1 MNRNETET
9 KKESQNK
16 SQNEAI
22 AKRLALPK
30 AVLRILAEQGIQ
42 KEDILYKAE
51 PDLDEELRFARN
63 YLVLTKNEL
72 VLVSYPY
79 QAHGKFRFGG
89 YAGNE
94 MAAGLDD
101 TKPVVQSIT
110 LKELD
115 KLEILRAVNGGS
127 LMAVYAAETEAAA
140 EVKQAE
146 TAAKAEAGAKA
157 KQADVA
163 EKAEDVTNAKQSE
176 NEVATGQEVWLC
188 AFSNSRMG
196 EMERAVKNLEKIK
209 KSEELS
215 EEDILGKNKQECC
228 PKCGTMYPD
237 QERKICPRC
246 MDKKSLFGRV
256 MRYFLKYKWRLC
268 LMMVCYLLIGA
279 LNLAWPYLSGTFLYD
294 KVLSRDAELV
304 QFTESFG
311 GKYTVILA
319 FTVAAMII
327 TKILMQLLGMLHG
340 AMTARIVPEV
350 VAQLKEEIFNAM
362 GKLSISF
369 YNSRQTGALMTRVL
383 DDASEVTGF
392 FIDGLPYIFTNAFT
406 IIATCIVMISINPL
420 LAVAALFLLPF
431 LTIQSYRM
439 TPRMWTF
446 YGKRHRAN
454 RRLNSQLNDSITG
467 ARVVKAFGQQEQE
480 LTRLGKGNRGVR
492 EAEMDVMRYDNRFT
506 ALYSIVENLAS
517 FIVWGLGSALIL
529 SGSNMEFGMLVTFA
543 GYVTQLQGPLDFM
556 SWVFRWMT
564 DCLNS
569 SQRMFEIMDAVPEIT
584 EAAHPIR
591 PEHING
597 KIELSHVTF
606 GYEPH
611 KPVLKDVTFT
621 VEAGKML
628 GIVGRSGAGK
638 STLVNLISRLY
649 DPSEGTIK
657 IDDIDIKQLGIP
669 ELRKSIAMVSQ
680 ETYIFMGTVAEN
692 IAYARPDATR
702 KEIIEA
708 AMQASA
714 HDFICKM
721 PQGYDTII
729 GSAGRS
735 LSGGEKQRVSM
746 ARAILANPKILILDE
761 ATSAVDTETELA
773 IQESLEKLVQGR
785 TTISIAHRLSTLRNA
800 DTLIV
805 IDDGKVTESGT
816 HAELIEKKGTFYK
829 LMELQTKALAMR
841 GV

>member
-1 MNRNETET
+1 MFCVTMRQSVAGARSVQGKPGNAQPMGENMKEKNEVLMRMQLPEAVY
-9 KKESQNK
+9 KLLGKES
-16 SQNEAI
+16 
-22 AKRLALPK
+22 
-30 AVLRILAEQGIQ
+30 IQ

-51 PDLDEELRFARN
+51 PDLDSELRFARN
-63 YLVLTKNEL
+63 YLVITKEEL
-72 VLVSYPY
+72 VLISYPY

-94 MAAGLDD
+94 MAAGLPEAPEV
-101 TKPVVQSIT
+101 KKLS
-110 LKELD
+110 LD
-115 KLEILRAVNGGS
+115 EVEKLEILRAVNGGS
-127 LMAVYAAETEAAA
+127 LMA
-140 EVKQAE
+140 KC
-146 TAAKAEAGAKA
+146 KKG
-157 KQADVA
+157 
-163 EKAEDVTNAKQSE
+163 EKEE
-176 NEVATGQEVWLC
+176 EIFLC

-196 EMERAVKNLEKIK
+196 EMERAKRNLEKIK

-215 EEDILGKNKQECC
+215 EEDIVGKNKQECC

-237 QERKICPRC
+237 QARKICPRC

-256 MRYFLKYKWRLC
+256 MRYFFQYKWRIC
-268 LMMVCYLLIGA
+268 AMFVCYLAIGA
-279 LNLAWPYLSGTFLYD
+279 LNLAWPYLSGAFLYD
-294 KVLSRDAELV
+294 KVLSKDAELV
-304 QFTESFG
+304 KFTESFG
-311 GKYTVILA
+311 GKYTIILA
-319 FTVAAMII
+319 FTVAAMVI
-327 TKILMQLLGMLHG
+327 TKIMMQLLGMLHG

-350 VAQLKEEIFNAM
+350 VAKLKDEIFNSM
-362 GKLSISF
+362 GKLSINF

-383 DDASEVTGF
+383 DDAGQVTGF

-406 IIATCIVMISINPL
+406 IIATCVVMISINPL

-446 YGKRHRAN
+446 YGKRHRAS

-480 LTRLGKGNRGVR
+480 LVRLGKGNKGVR
-492 EAEMDVMRYDNRFT
+492 EAEIDVMRYDNKFT
-506 ALYSIVENLAS
+506 MLYSTVENLAS

-529 SGSNMEFGMLVTFA
+529 SGTNMEFGMLVTFA
-543 GYVTQLQGPLDFM
+543 GYVSQLQGPLDFM

-569 SQRMFEIMDAVPEIT
+569 SQRMFEIIDAVPEIT
-584 EAAHPIR
+584 EVENPHR
-591 PEHING
+591 LERING

-649 DPSEGTIK
+649 DPTEGTIK
-657 IDDIDIKQLGIP
+657 IDDIDIKELGIA

-746 ARAILANPKILILDE
+746 ARAILANPRILILDE

-773 IQESLEKLVQGR
+773 IQESLERLVQGR